1 MSADPD
7 PDLTADAAPS
17 DPETVQTAG
26 DERWPVGFMLT
37 IVMVSLYVGYRL
49 IQLTVKFFQWLF

>member
-7 PDLTADAAPS
+7 PDRTADAVPS
-17 DPETVQTAG
+17 DPETVQTTG
-26 DERWPVGFMLT
+26 NERWPVGFMLT